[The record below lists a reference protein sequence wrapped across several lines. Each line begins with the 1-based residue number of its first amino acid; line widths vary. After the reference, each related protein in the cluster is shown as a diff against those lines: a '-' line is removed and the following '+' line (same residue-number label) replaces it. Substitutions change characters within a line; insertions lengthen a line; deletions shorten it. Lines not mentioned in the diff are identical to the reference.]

1 MSKSMS
7 FHSCKEIT
15 FDTSKE
21 GYTVVKFTHL
31 EWSNGEKIE
40 IKDEVTLHH
49 NRSKDE
55 GECKIYSNE
64 RRKVINS

>member
-21 GYTVVKFTHL
+21 GWTTVKFTHL
-31 EWSNGEKIE
+31 EWCGGEKVE
-40 IKDEVTLHH
+40 VKDEITLHH
-49 NRSKDE
+49 NRSKD
-55 GECKIYSNE
+55 GEDCKIYSNE
-64 RRKVINS
+64 RRRVIDA